1 MVVESKN
8 NDAPGGDPGLV
19 GMLEK
24 PWLFVWTL
32 RVLIVTLSIDLALVA
47 TDQKSLLLKGLTT
60 SLLSE
65 PGIILLATCAFG
77 VYVCMVAP
85 ATLKF
90 FRTAV
95 WVYLPSTIPYR
106 AAEHSQGFIR
116 AYRVRERAMT
126 TENQFWLSLY
136 DEHARKTAAA
146 RKAARTVA
154 LLLWTALI
162 LALAQIA
169 LGVLHYP
176 DAALLAP
183 KIFRLPG
190 GDLENWAILLLVALA
205 VLWAIVACLDLSTH
219 DAPMYCPPYAAEEY
233 RKEREAQQRRRE
245 FDERLQRDIRQSKG
259 RHTL

>member
-1 MVVESKN
+1 MLVESKN
-8 NDAPGGDPGLV
+8 NEGPGSDPGLI

-24 PWLFVWTL
+24 PWLFAWTL
-32 RVLIVTLSIDLALVA
+32 RILIVTLSIDLALVA
-47 TDQKSLLLKGLTT
+47 SGQKSLLHKGLSP

-85 ATLKF
+85 AMLTL

-95 WVYLPSTIPYR
+95 WVYLPATIPYR
-106 AAEHSQGFIR
+106 AAEHSRGFIR

-136 DEHARKTAAA
+136 DAHARKTAAA
-146 RKAARTVA
+146 AKAARTVA

-169 LGVLHYP
+169 AGVLYYP
-176 DAALLAP
+176 DTALLVP
-183 KIFRLPG
+183 KIFNLPG
-190 GDLENWAILLLVALA
+190 GDLENWAFLMLA
-205 VLWAIVACLDLSTH
+205 AIGVLWAIVACLDISIH
-219 DAPMYCPPYAAEEY
+219 DDPMYCPPYAAEEY
-233 RKEREAQQRRRE
+233 RKDREAEQRRRE
-245 FDERLQRDIRQSKG
+245 FDESLQRAVRQSTG
-259 RHTL
+259 GDTQ